1 MTEHVQAADTTAV
14 HTQGA
19 DSLMTLFAQ
28 AGGFQWP
35 ILAVLV
41 AGLLVLASGSVRL
54 FFDGLTARR
63 LRRMPVDTIDEADL
77 ARELKA
83 SADSLYARLLS
94 GMLKVWRACPGDASA
109 LGQEAR
115 TIADAAR
122 ATYARSERLVAFL
135 SSSAGGLG
143 LLGTLVGIYVLFS
156 SGSRDAETVFAGI
169 AIAVVSTL
177 LGIVV
182 TITLELLETAVQ
194 GWLSRYIESA
204 ESWAAAIRYRLMTLG
219 REEPGA

>member
-1 MTEHVQAADTTAV
+1 MTQYVQAADSAAV

-19 DSLMTLFAQ
+19 DSLLELFSQ

-41 AGLLVLASGSVRL
+41 AGLLVLAARFVRL
-54 FFDGLTARR
+54 FFDRLAARR
-63 LRRMPVDTIDEADL
+63 LKRMPVDSLHLADL
-77 ARELKA
+77 ALVLGA
-83 SADSLYARLLS
+83 SGESLYARLLS
-94 GMLKVWRACPGDASA
+94 GMLEVWRACPGDASA
-109 LGQEAR
+109 LGQEVGSVAG
-115 TIADAAR
+115 AAR
-122 ATYARSERLVAFL
+122 ATYARTERLVAFL

-182 TITLELLETAVQ
+182 TIVLELLETAVQ
-194 GWLSRYIESA
+194 GWTSRYIEAA
-204 ESWAAAIRYRLMTLG
+204 ENWAAAVRYRLMALG
-219 REEPGA
+219 REEA